1 MGVISLARGE
11 YNSKQKAAMLLIA
24 LGPEKSAKIFKYL
37 KEEDI
42 EQLTLEIASIR
53 AISPKAKEDVLQEF
67 YEMCLAQ
74 EYIAE
79 GGIGYAKQLLERAL
93 GSEKAVEV
101 INKLTVS
108 LQVRPFEFARKTDAA
123 QLVNFIQNEHPQTIA
138 LILSY
143 LKPSQAAQIIRSL
156 PPEMQSDTARR
167 IALMDRA
174 SPEVISQIEKEF
186 EKRLSTLVSEDYT
199 TIGGIDSIV
208 EIINQV
214 DRGTEK
220 NIMENLEIED
230 PELAEVIKK
239 RMFVFEDIT
248 TLDNKSIQR
257 VLREVDNHQLAIALK
272 GTGQAVK
279 DVIMSNISKRLA
291 AMIEEDLEYMGPK
304 RVKEIEEAQQKIV
317 NIIRK
322 LEDAGEIV
330 ISRGAGDEVIV

>member
-1 MGVISLARGE
+1 MVKEQFS
-11 YNSKQKAAMLLIA
+11 SKQKAAMLLIA
-24 LGPEKSAKIFKYL
+24 LGPEKSASVFKYL
-37 KEEDI
+37 KEEEI
-42 EQLTLEIASIR
+42 EQLTLEIASIK
-53 AISPKAKEDVLQEF
+53 AVSPKVKEEILQEF

-79 GGIGYAKQLLERAL
+79 GGIGYARQLLEKAL
-93 GSEKAVEV
+93 GSDKAVEV

-108 LQVRPFEFARKTDAA
+108 LQVRPFEFARKTEAA

-143 LKPSQAAQIIRSL
+143 LKPSQSAEIIRAL
-156 PPEMQSDTARR
+156 PAEMQADTARR

-174 SPEVISQIEKEF
+174 SPDVISQIEREF

-199 TIGGIDSIV
+199 SIGGIDSIV

-214 DRGTEK
+214 DRSTEK

-248 TLDNKSIQR
+248 TLDPKSIQR

-272 GTGQAVK
+272 GAGEGVK
-279 DVIMSNISKRLA
+279 EVIMANISKRLA

-304 RVKEIEEAQQKIV
+304 RVKEVEDAQQKIV

-330 ISRGAGDEVIV
+330 ISRGAGDEVVV

>member
-1 MGVISLARGE
+1 MSASKE
-11 YNSKQKAAMLLIA
+11 HYTNKQKAAMLLIA
-24 LGPEKSAKIFKYL
+24 LGPEKSSKIFKFL

-42 EQLTLEIASIR
+42 EQLTLEIASIK
-53 AISPKAKEDVLQEF
+53 AVSPKVKEEVLQEF

-79 GGIGYAKQLLERAL
+79 GGIGYARQLLEQAL
-93 GSEKAVEV
+93 GSDKAVEV

-108 LQVRPFEFARKTDAA
+108 LQVRPFEFARKTEAS

-143 LKPSQAAQIIRSL
+143 LKPSQSAEIIRSL
-156 PPEMQSDTARR
+156 PSEMQADTARR

-174 SPEVISQIEKEF
+174 SPEVISQIEREF
-186 EKRLSTLVSEDYT
+186 EKRLATLVSEDYT
-199 TIGGIDSIV
+199 SIGGIDSIV

-214 DRGTEK
+214 DRSTEK

-257 VLREVDNHQLAIALK
+257 VLREVDNHQLAVALK
-272 GTGQAVK
+272 GAGESVK
-279 DVIMSNISKRLA
+279 EVIMANVSKRLG

-304 RVKEIEEAQQKIV
+304 RVKEVEDAQQKIV
-317 NIIRK
+317 NVIRR

-330 ISRGAGDEVIV
+330 TSRGAGDEVVV

>member
-1 MGVISLARGE
+1 MSSTKEHYTNR
-11 YNSKQKAAMLLIA
+11 QKAAMLLIA
-24 LGPEKSAKIFKYL
+24 LGPEKSSKIFKFL

-42 EQLTLEIASIR
+42 EQLTLEIASIK
-53 AISPKAKEDVLQEF
+53 AVSPKAKEEVLQEF

-79 GGIGYAKQLLERAL
+79 GGIGYARQLLEQAL
-93 GSEKAVEV
+93 GSDKAVEV

-108 LQVRPFEFARKTDAA
+108 LQVRPFEFARKTEAS

-143 LKPSQAAQIIRSL
+143 LKPSQSAEIIRAL
-156 PPEMQSDTARR
+156 PSEMQADTARR

-174 SPEVISQIEKEF
+174 SPEVISQIEREF

-199 TIGGIDSIV
+199 SIGGIDSIV

-214 DRGTEK
+214 DRTTEK

-257 VLREVDNHQLAIALK
+257 VLREVDNHQLAVALK
-272 GTGQAVK
+272 GAGEEVK
-279 DVIMSNISKRLA
+279 NVIMANVSKRLG

-304 RVKEIEEAQQKIV
+304 RVKEVEDAQQKIV
-317 NIIRK
+317 NVIRR
-322 LEDAGEIV
+322 LEDAGAIV
-330 ISRGAGDEVIV
+330 ISRGAGDEVVV

>member
-1 MGVISLARGE
+1 MSSNKEHYTNR
-11 YNSKQKAAMLLIA
+11 QKAAMLLIA
-24 LGPEKSAKIFKYL
+24 LGPEKSSKIFKFL

-42 EQLTLEIASIR
+42 EQLTLEIASIK
-53 AISPKAKEDVLQEF
+53 AVSPKAKEEVLQEF

-79 GGIGYAKQLLERAL
+79 GGIGYARQLLEQAL
-93 GSEKAVEV
+93 GSDKAVEV

-108 LQVRPFEFARKTDAA
+108 LQVRPFEFARKTEAS

-143 LKPSQAAQIIRSL
+143 LKPSQSAEIIRAL
-156 PPEMQSDTARR
+156 PSEMQADTARR

-174 SPEVISQIEKEF
+174 SPEVISQIEREF

-199 TIGGIDSIV
+199 SIGGIDSIV

-214 DRGTEK
+214 DRTTEK

-257 VLREVDNHQLAIALK
+257 VLREVDNHQLAVALK
-272 GTGQAVK
+272 GAGEEVK
-279 DVIMSNISKRLA
+279 NVIMANVSKRLG

-304 RVKEIEEAQQKIV
+304 RVKEVEDAQQKIV
-317 NIIRK
+317 NVIRR

-330 ISRGAGDEVIV
+330 ISRGAGDEVVV

>member
-1 MGVISLARGE
+1 MSNTKE
-11 YNSKQKAAMLLIA
+11 HYTNKQKAAMLLIA
-24 LGPEKSAKIFKYL
+24 LGPEKSSKIFKFL

-42 EQLTLEIASIR
+42 EQLTLEIASIK
-53 AISPKAKEDVLQEF
+53 AVSPKAKEEVLQEF

-79 GGIGYAKQLLERAL
+79 GGIGYARQLLEQAL
-93 GSEKAVEV
+93 GSDKAVEV

-108 LQVRPFEFARKTDAA
+108 LQVRPFEFARKTEAS

-143 LKPSQAAQIIRSL
+143 LKPSQSAEIIRAL
-156 PPEMQSDTARR
+156 PSEMQADTARR

-174 SPEVISQIEKEF
+174 SPEVISQIEREF

-199 TIGGIDSIV
+199 SIGGIDSIV

-214 DRGTEK
+214 DRTTEK

-257 VLREVDNHQLAIALK
+257 VLREVDNHQLAVALK
-272 GTGQAVK
+272 GAGEGVK
-279 DVIMSNISKRLA
+279 EVIMANVSKRLG

-304 RVKEIEEAQQKIV
+304 RVKEVEDAQQKIV
-317 NIIRK
+317 NVIRK

-330 ISRGAGDEVIV
+330 ISRGAGDEVVV

>member
-1 MGVISLARGE
+1 MSASKE
-11 YNSKQKAAMLLIA
+11 HYTNKQKAAMLLIT
-24 LGPEKSAKIFKYL
+24 LGPEKSSKIFKFL

-42 EQLTLEIASIR
+42 EQLTLEIASIK
-53 AISPKAKEDVLQEF
+53 AVSPKVKEEVLQEF

-79 GGIGYAKQLLERAL
+79 GGIGYARQLLEQAL
-93 GSEKAVEV
+93 GSDKAVEV

-108 LQVRPFEFARKTDAA
+108 LQVRPFEFARKTEAS

-143 LKPSQAAQIIRSL
+143 LKPSQSAEIIRSL
-156 PPEMQSDTARR
+156 PSEMQADTARR

-174 SPEVISQIEKEF
+174 SPEVISQIEREF
-186 EKRLSTLVSEDYT
+186 EKRLATLVSEDYT
-199 TIGGIDSIV
+199 SIGGIDSIV

-214 DRGTEK
+214 DRTTEK

-257 VLREVDNHQLAIALK
+257 VLREVDNHQLAVALK
-272 GTGQAVK
+272 GAGESVK
-279 DVIMSNISKRLA
+279 EVIMANVSKRLG

-304 RVKEIEEAQQKIV
+304 RVKEVEDAQQKIV
-317 NIIRK
+317 NVIRR

-330 ISRGAGDEVIV
+330 TSRGAGDEVVV

>member
-1 MGVISLARGE
+1 MSSTKEHYTNR
-11 YNSKQKAAMLLIA
+11 QKAAMLLIA
-24 LGPEKSAKIFKYL
+24 LGPEKSSKIFKFL

-42 EQLTLEIASIR
+42 EQLTLEIASIK
-53 AISPKAKEDVLQEF
+53 AVSPKAKEEVLQEF

-79 GGIGYAKQLLERAL
+79 GGIGYARQLLEQAL
-93 GSEKAVEV
+93 GSDKAVEV

-108 LQVRPFEFARKTDAA
+108 LQVRPFEFARKTEAS

-143 LKPSQAAQIIRSL
+143 LKPSQSAEIIRAL
-156 PPEMQSDTARR
+156 PSEMQADTARR

-174 SPEVISQIEKEF
+174 SPEVISQIEREF

-199 TIGGIDSIV
+199 SIGGIDSIV

-214 DRGTEK
+214 DRTTEK

-257 VLREVDNHQLAIALK
+257 VLREVDNHQLAVALK
-272 GTGQAVK
+272 GAGESVK
-279 DVIMSNISKRLA
+279 EVIMANVSKRLG

-304 RVKEIEEAQQKIV
+304 RVKEVEDAQQKIV
-317 NIIRK
+317 NVIRR

-330 ISRGAGDEVIV
+330 TSRGAGDEVVV

>member
-1 MGVISLARGE
+1 MAVKEKFTNR
-11 YNSKQKAAMLLIA
+11 QKAAMLLIT

-37 KEEDI
+37 KEEEI
-42 EQLTLEIASIR
+42 EQLTLEIASIK
-53 AISPKAKEDVLQEF
+53 AVSPKVKEEVLEEF
-67 YEMCLAQ
+67 YQICLAQ

-79 GGIGYAKQLLERAL
+79 GGIGYAKQLLEKAL
-93 GSEKAVEV
+93 GSEKAIEV
-101 INKLTVS
+101 INRLTVS
-108 LQVRPFEFARKTDAA
+108 LQVRPFEFARKTDAS

-143 LKPSQAAQIIRSL
+143 LKPSQAALILRSL

-167 IALMDRA
+167 IAIMDRA
-174 SPEVISQIEKEF
+174 SPEVVSEIEKEF
-186 EKRLSTLVSEDYT
+186 EKRLASLVSDDFT
-199 TIGGIDSIV
+199 TVGGIDLIV
-208 EIINQV
+208 DIINQV

-239 RMFVFEDIT
+239 RMFVFEDII

-272 GTGQAVK
+272 GAGESVK
-279 DVIMSNISKRLA
+279 EVIMNNISQRLA
-291 AMIEEDLEYMGPK
+291 TMIQEDLEYMGPK
-304 RVKEIEEAQQKIV
+304 RMKEIEDAQQKIV
-317 NIIRK
+317 NIIRR

-330 ISRGAGDEVIV
+330 LSRGAGDEVIV

>member
-1 MGVISLARGE
+1 MSLTKDQ
-11 YNSKQKAAMLLIA
+11 YTSKQKAAMLLIT

-42 EQLTLEIASIR
+42 EQLTLEIASIK
-53 AISPKAKEDVLQEF
+53 AVSPKAKEEVLQEF

-74 EYIAE
+74 DYIAE

-108 LQVRPFEFARKTDAA
+108 LQVRPFEFARKTDAT

-143 LKPSQAAQIIRSL
+143 LKPSQAALILRSL
-156 PPEMQSDTARR
+156 PPDMQSDTARR

-174 SPEVISQIEKEF
+174 SPDVISQVEREF

-199 TIGGIDSIV
+199 SIGGVDSIV

-230 PELAEVIKK
+230 PELAETIKK

-257 VLREVDNHQLAIALK
+257 VLREVDNHELAIALK
-272 GTGQAVK
+272 GAGESVK
-279 DVIMSNISKRLA
+279 QIIMSNISKRLA

-304 RVKEIEEAQQKIV
+304 RVKEIEDAQQKIV

-322 LEDAGEIV
+322 LEDAGEII

>member
-1 MGVISLARGE
+1 MCVSSTKEHYTNR
-11 YNSKQKAAMLLIA
+11 QKAAMLLIA
-24 LGPEKSAKIFKYL
+24 LGPEKSSKIFKFL

-42 EQLTLEIASIR
+42 EQLTLEIASIK
-53 AISPKAKEDVLQEF
+53 AVSPKAKEEVLQEF

-79 GGIGYAKQLLERAL
+79 GGIGYARQLLEQAL
-93 GSEKAVEV
+93 GSDKAVEV

-108 LQVRPFEFARKTDAA
+108 LQVRPFEFARKTEAS

-143 LKPSQAAQIIRSL
+143 LKPSQSAEIIRAL
-156 PPEMQSDTARR
+156 PSEMQADTARR

-174 SPEVISQIEKEF
+174 SPEVISQIEREF

-199 TIGGIDSIV
+199 SIGGIDSIV

-214 DRGTEK
+214 DRTTEK

-257 VLREVDNHQLAIALK
+257 VLREVDNHQLAVALK
-272 GTGQAVK
+272 GAGEGVK
-279 DVIMSNISKRLA
+279 EVIMANVSKRLG

-304 RVKEIEEAQQKIV
+304 RVKEVEDAQQKIV
-317 NIIRK
+317 NVIRR

-330 ISRGAGDEVIV
+330 ISRGAGDEVVV

>member
-1 MGVISLARGE
+1 MNKEHFS
-11 YNSKQKAAMLLIA
+11 NKQKAAMLLIA
-24 LGPEKSAKIFKYL
+24 LGPEKSSKIFKYL

-42 EQLTLEIASIR
+42 EQLTLEIASIK
-53 AISPKAKEDVLQEF
+53 AVSPKDKEEVLQEF

-79 GGIGYAKQLLERAL
+79 GGLGYAKQLLEEAL

-108 LQVRPFEFARKTDAA
+108 LQVRPFEFARKTEAA

-143 LKPSQAAQIIRSL
+143 LKPSQSAEIIRALS
-156 PPEMQSDTARR
+156 PEMQADTARR

-174 SPEVISQIEKEF
+174 SPEVISQIEREF

-199 TIGGIDSIV
+199 SIGGIDSIV
-208 EIINQV
+208 DIINQV
-214 DRGTEK
+214 DRSTEK

-230 PELAEVIKK
+230 PELAEIIKK

-272 GTGQAVK
+272 GAGQGVK
-279 DVIMSNISKRLA
+279 EVIMANVSKRLG

-304 RVKEIEEAQQKIV
+304 RVKEVEDAQQKIV
-317 NIIRK
+317 NVIRK

-330 ISRGAGDEVIV
+330 ISRGAGDEVVV

>member
-1 MGVISLARGE
+1 MAKEHFS
-11 YNSKQKAAMLLIA
+11 NKQKAAMLLIA
-24 LGPEKSAKIFKYL
+24 LGPEKSSKIFKYL

-42 EQLTLEIASIR
+42 EQLTLEIASIK
-53 AISPKAKEDVLQEF
+53 AVSPKAKEEVLQEF

-79 GGIGYAKQLLERAL
+79 GGLGYAKQLLEKAL
-93 GSEKAVEV
+93 GSDKAVEV

-108 LQVRPFEFARKTDAA
+108 LQVRPFEFARKTEAA

-143 LKPSQAAQIIRSL
+143 LKPSQSAEIIRSL
-156 PPEMQSDTARR
+156 SPEMQADIARR

-174 SPEVISQIEKEF
+174 SPEVIAQIEREF
-186 EKRLSTLVSEDYT
+186 EKRLSTLVSQDYT
-199 TIGGIDSIV
+199 SIGGIDSIV
-208 EIINQV
+208 DIINQV
-214 DRGTEK
+214 DRSTEK

-272 GTGQAVK
+272 GAGDGVK
-279 DVIMSNISKRLA
+279 EVIMSNVSKRLA

-304 RVKEIEEAQQKIV
+304 RVKEVEDAQQKIV
-317 NIIRK
+317 SIIRK

-330 ISRGAGDEVIV
+330 ISRGAGDEVVV

>member
-1 MGVISLARGE
+1 MNKEHFS
-11 YNSKQKAAMLLIA
+11 NKQKAAMLLIA
-24 LGPEKSAKIFKYL
+24 LGPEKSSKIFKYL

-42 EQLTLEIASIR
+42 EQLTLEIASI
-53 AISPKAKEDVLQEF
+53 KAVSQKDKEEVLQEF

-74 EYIAE
+74 EYITE
-79 GGIGYAKQLLERAL
+79 GGLGYAKQLLEEAL

-108 LQVRPFEFARKTDAA
+108 LQVRPFEFARKTEAA

-143 LKPSQAAQIIRSL
+143 LKPSQSAEIIRALS
-156 PPEMQSDTARR
+156 PEMQADTARR

-174 SPEVISQIEKEF
+174 SPEVISQIEREF

-199 TIGGIDSIV
+199 SIGGIDSIV
-208 EIINQV
+208 DIINQV
-214 DRGTEK
+214 DRSTEK

-230 PELAEVIKK
+230 PELAEIIKK

-272 GTGQAVK
+272 GAGQGVK
-279 DVIMSNISKRLA
+279 EVIMANVSKRLG

-304 RVKEIEEAQQKIV
+304 RVKEVEDAQQKIV
-317 NIIRK
+317 NVIRK

-330 ISRGAGDEVIV
+330 ISRGAGDEVVV

>member
-1 MGVISLARGE
+1 MTKDE
-11 YNSKQKAAMLLIA
+11 YTSKQKAAMLLIA
-24 LGPEKSAKIFKYL
+24 LGPEKSSKVFKHL
-37 KEEDI
+37 KEEEI
-42 EQLTLEIASIR
+42 EQLTLEIANIK
-53 AISPKAKEDVLQEF
+53 AVSPRVKEEVLQEF

-74 EYIAE
+74 DYIAE
-79 GGIGYAKQLLERAL
+79 GGIGYARQLLEQAL
-93 GSEKAVEV
+93 GSDKAVEV

-108 LQVRPFEFARKTDAA
+108 LQVRPFEFARKTDAS

-143 LKPSQAAQIIRSL
+143 LKPAQAALIIRSL
-156 PPEMQSDTARR
+156 PAEMQSDTARR

-174 SPEVISQIEKEF
+174 SPDVINQIEREF

-214 DRGTEK
+214 DRTTEK

-230 PELAEVIKK
+230 PELAEVIRK
-239 RMFVFEDIT
+239 RMFVFEDIIM
-248 TLDNKSIQR
+248 LDPKSIQR

-272 GTGQAVK
+272 GAGESVK
-279 DVIMSNISKRLA
+279 SVIMENVSKRLA
-291 AMIEEDLEYMGPK
+291 SMIEEDLEYMGPK
-304 RVKEIEEAQQKIV
+304 RVKEIEEAQQQIV

-330 ISRGAGDEVIV
+330 TSRGAGDEVIV

>member
-1 MGVISLARGE
+1 MSLVKE
-11 YNSKQKAAMLLIA
+11 QYSSKQKAAMLLIA
-24 LGPEKSAKIFKYL
+24 LGPEKSAKIFKHL

-42 EQLTLEIASIR
+42 EQLTLEIASIK
-53 AISPKAKEDVLQEF
+53 AVSPKAKEEVLQEF

-74 EYIAE
+74 DYIAE
-79 GGIGYAKQLLERAL
+79 GGIGYAKQLLEKAL

-143 LKPSQAAQIIRSL
+143 LKPAQAAQIIRSL
-156 PPEMQSDTARR
+156 PADMQSDTARR

-174 SPEVISQIEKEF
+174 SPDVISQIEREF
-186 EKRLSTLVSEDYT
+186 EKRLSSLVSEDFT
-199 TIGGIDSIV
+199 MIGGIDSIV

-257 VLREVDNHQLAIALK
+257 VLREVDNHELAIALK
-272 GTGQAVK
+272 GAGESVK
-279 DVIMSNISKRLA
+279 QVIMSNISKRLA

-322 LEDAGEIV
+322 LEDAGEII
-330 ISRGAGDEVIV
+330 ISRGAGDEVVV

>member
-1 MGVISLARGE
+1 
-11 YNSKQKAAMLLIA
+11 MLLIA
-24 LGPEKSAKIFKYL
+24 LGPEKSAKIFKHL

-42 EQLTLEIASIR
+42 EQLTLEIASIK
-53 AISPKAKEDVLQEF
+53 AVSPKAKEEVLQEF

-79 GGIGYAKQLLERAL
+79 GGIGYARQLLEEAL
-93 GSEKAVEV
+93 GSDKAVEV

-108 LQVRPFEFARKTDAA
+108 LQVRPFEFARKTEAA

-143 LKPSQAAQIIRSL
+143 LKPSQSAEIIRAL
-156 PPEMQSDTARR
+156 PAEMQADTARR
-167 IALMDRA
+167 IAMMDRA
-174 SPEVISQIEKEF
+174 SPEVIAEIEKEF

-199 TIGGIDSIV
+199 SIGGIESIV

-214 DRGTEK
+214 DRTTEK
-220 NIMENLEIED
+220 NIMESLEIED

-239 RMFVFEDIT
+239 RMFVFEDIA

-257 VLREVDNHQLAIALK
+257 VLREVDNHQLAVALK
-272 GTGQAVK
+272 GAGEDVK
-279 DVIMSNISKRLA
+279 ELIMSNVSKRLA

-304 RVKEIEEAQQKIV
+304 RVKEVEDAQQKIV

-330 ISRGAGDEVIV
+330 ISRGAGDDVVV

>member
-1 MGVISLARGE
+1 MTKEE
-11 YNSKQKAAMLLIA
+11 YTSKQKAAMLLIA
-24 LGPEKSAKIFKYL
+24 LGPEKSSKVFKHL
-37 KEEDI
+37 KEEEI
-42 EQLTLEIASIR
+42 EQLTLEIANI
-53 AISPKAKEDVLQEF
+53 KA
-67 YEMCLAQ
+67 AQ
-74 EYIAE
+74 DYIAE
-79 GGIGYAKQLLERAL
+79 GGIGYARQLLEQAL
-93 GSEKAVEV
+93 GSDKAVEV

-108 LQVRPFEFARKTDAA
+108 LQVRPFEFARKTDAS

-143 LKPSQAAQIIRSL
+143 LKPAQAALIIRSL

-174 SPEVISQIEKEF
+174 SPDVINQIEREF

-199 TIGGIDSIV
+199 TIGGVDSIV

-214 DRGTEK
+214 DRTTEK

-230 PELAEVIKK
+230 PELAEVIRK
-239 RMFVFEDIT
+239 RMFVFEDII
-248 TLDNKSIQR
+248 TLDPKSIQR

-272 GTGQAVK
+272 GAGESVK
-279 DVIMSNISKRLA
+279 SVIMENVSKRLA

-304 RVKEIEEAQQKIV
+304 RVKEIEEAQQNIV

-330 ISRGAGDEVIV
+330 TSRGAGDEVIV

>member
-1 MGVISLARGE
+1 MTKERFS
-11 YNSKQKAAMLLIA
+11 NKQKAAMLLIA
-24 LGPEKSAKIFKYL
+24 LGPEKSSKIFKYL

-42 EQLTLEIASIR
+42 EQLTLEIASIK
-53 AISPKAKEDVLQEF
+53 AVSSKAKEEVLQEF

-79 GGIGYAKQLLERAL
+79 GGLGYAKQLLEKAL
-93 GSEKAVEV
+93 GTDKAVQV

-108 LQVRPFEFARKTDAA
+108 LQVRPFEFARKTEAS

-143 LKPSQAAQIIRSL
+143 LKPSQSAGIIRAL
-156 PPEMQSDTARR
+156 PPEMQADTARR

-174 SPEVISQIEKEF
+174 SPEVISQIEREF
-186 EKRLSTLVSEDYT
+186 EKRLSTLVSQDYT
-199 TIGGIDSIV
+199 SIGGIDSIV
-208 EIINQV
+208 DIINQV
-214 DRGTEK
+214 DRSTEK

-272 GTGQAVK
+272 GAGEGVK
-279 DVIMSNISKRLA
+279 EVIMANVSKRLG

-304 RVKEIEEAQQKIV
+304 RVKEVEDAQQKIV
-317 NIIRK
+317 NVIRK

-330 ISRGAGDEVIV
+330 ISRGAGDEVVV

>member
-1 MGVISLARGE
+1 MVKEQFS
-11 YNSKQKAAMLLIA
+11 SKQKAAMLLIA
-24 LGPEKSAKIFKYL
+24 LGPEKSASVFKYL
-37 KEEDI
+37 KEEEI
-42 EQLTLEIASIR
+42 EQLTLEIASIK
-53 AISPKAKEDVLQEF
+53 AVSPKVKEEILQEF

-79 GGIGYAKQLLERAL
+79 GGIGYARQLLEKAL
-93 GSEKAVEV
+93 GSDKAVEV

-108 LQVRPFEFARKTDAA
+108 LQVRPFEFARKTEAA

-143 LKPSQAAQIIRSL
+143 LKPSQSAEIIRAL
-156 PPEMQSDTARR
+156 PAEMQADTARR

-174 SPEVISQIEKEF
+174 SPDVISQIEREF

-199 TIGGIDSIV
+199 SIGGIDSIV

-214 DRGTEK
+214 DRTTEK

-230 PELAEVIKK
+230 PELAEIIKK

-248 TLDNKSIQR
+248 TLDPKSIQR

-272 GTGQAVK
+272 GAGEGVK
-279 DVIMSNISKRLA
+279 EVIMANISKRLA

-304 RVKEIEEAQQKIV
+304 RVKEVEDAQQKIV

-330 ISRGAGDEVIV
+330 ISRGAGDEVVV

>member
-1 MGVISLARGE
+1 MVKEQFS
-11 YNSKQKAAMLLIA
+11 SKQKAAMLLIA
-24 LGPEKSAKIFKYL
+24 LGPEKSASVFKYL
-37 KEEDI
+37 KEEEI
-42 EQLTLEIASIR
+42 EQLTLEIASIK
-53 AISPKAKEDVLQEF
+53 AVSPKVKEEILQEF

-79 GGIGYAKQLLERAL
+79 GGIGYARQLLEKAL
-93 GSEKAVEV
+93 GSDKAVEV

-108 LQVRPFEFARKTDAA
+108 LQVRPFEFARKTEAA

-143 LKPSQAAQIIRSL
+143 LKPSQSAEIIRAL
-156 PPEMQSDTARR
+156 PAEMQADTARR

-174 SPEVISQIEKEF
+174 SPDVISQIEREF

-199 TIGGIDSIV
+199 SIGGIDSIV

-214 DRGTEK
+214 DRSTEK

-230 PELAEVIKK
+230 PELAEIIKK

-248 TLDNKSIQR
+248 TLDPKSIQR

-272 GTGQAVK
+272 GAGEGVK
-279 DVIMSNISKRLA
+279 EVIMANISKRLA

-304 RVKEIEEAQQKIV
+304 RVKEVEDAQQKIV

-330 ISRGAGDEVIV
+330 ISRGAGDEVVV

>member
-1 MGVISLARGE
+1 MVKEQFS
-11 YNSKQKAAMLLIA
+11 SKQKAAMLLIA
-24 LGPEKSAKIFKYL
+24 LGPEKSASVFKYL
-37 KEEDI
+37 KEEEI
-42 EQLTLEIASIR
+42 EQLTLEIASIK
-53 AISPKAKEDVLQEF
+53 AVSPKVKEEILQEF

-79 GGIGYAKQLLERAL
+79 GGIGYARQLLEKAL
-93 GSEKAVEV
+93 GSDKAVEV

-108 LQVRPFEFARKTDAA
+108 LQVRPFEFARKTEAT

-143 LKPSQAAQIIRSL
+143 LKPSQSAEIIRAL
-156 PPEMQSDTARR
+156 PAEMQADTARR

-174 SPEVISQIEKEF
+174 SPDVISQIEREF

-199 TIGGIDSIV
+199 SIGGIDSIV

-214 DRGTEK
+214 DRTTEK

-248 TLDNKSIQR
+248 TLDPKSIQR

-272 GTGQAVK
+272 GAGEGVK
-279 DVIMSNISKRLA
+279 EVIMANISKRLA

-304 RVKEIEEAQQKIV
+304 RVKEVEDAQQKIV

-330 ISRGAGDEVIV
+330 ISRGAGDEVVV

>member
-1 MGVISLARGE
+1 MTKEE
-11 YNSKQKAAMLLIA
+11 YTSRQKAAMLLIA
-24 LGPEKSAKIFKYL
+24 LGPEKSSKIFKHL
-37 KEEDI
+37 KEEEI
-42 EQLTLEIASIR
+42 EQLTLEIANIK
-53 AISPKAKEDVLQEF
+53 AVSPKAKEEVLREF

-74 EYIAE
+74 DYIAE
-79 GGIGYAKQLLERAL
+79 GGIGYARQLLEQAL
-93 GSEKAVEV
+93 GSDKAVEV

-108 LQVRPFEFARKTDAA
+108 LQVRPFEFARKTDAT

-143 LKPSQAAQIIRSL
+143 LKPSQAAMIIRSL
-156 PPEMQSDTARR
+156 PAEMQSDTARR

-174 SPEVISQIEKEF
+174 SPDVISQIEREF

-214 DRGTEK
+214 DRSTEK

-230 PELAEVIKK
+230 PELAEVIRK
-239 RMFVFEDIT
+239 RMFVFEDII
-248 TLDNKSIQR
+248 TLDPKSIQR

-272 GTGQAVK
+272 GTGEQVK
-279 DVIMSNISKRLA
+279 TVIMQNVSKRLA

-317 NIIRK
+317 TIIRK

-330 ISRGAGDEVIV
+330 TSRGAGDEVIV